1 MLNWLQRLM
10 YGRYGTDQLNL
21 FLLVFSI
28 VASLILRFTPVWYL
42 GCLTYLPLGYALFR
56 MFSRNISKRQAE
68 NQTFLRLTAPAVR
81 WFRTRFARAKDGTHR
96 YFACPKCRQTCRVPK
111 GRGKIQ
117 ITCPVCGHSF
127 IKKA

>member
-42 GCLTYLPLGYALFR
+42 GYLTYLPLGYAVFR
-56 MFSRNISKRQAE
+56 MFSRNHFQTPGGKPDLSPPDRAG
-68 NQTFLRLTAPAVR
+68 NQLVPHPF
-81 WFRTRFARAKDGTHR
+81 GT
-96 YFACPKCRQTCRVPK
+96 
-111 GRGKIQ
+111 G
-117 ITCPVCGHSF
+117 
-127 IKKA
+127 